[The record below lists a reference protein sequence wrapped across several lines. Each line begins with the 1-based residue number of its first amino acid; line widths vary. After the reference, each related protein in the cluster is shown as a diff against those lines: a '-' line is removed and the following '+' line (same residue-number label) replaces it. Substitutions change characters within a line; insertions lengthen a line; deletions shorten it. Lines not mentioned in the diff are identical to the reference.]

1 MDIQE
6 GALWLGKYLF
16 QLATDTE
23 VNNNVLVYTKTVR

>member
-6 GALWLGKYLF
+6 GALWLGKYF